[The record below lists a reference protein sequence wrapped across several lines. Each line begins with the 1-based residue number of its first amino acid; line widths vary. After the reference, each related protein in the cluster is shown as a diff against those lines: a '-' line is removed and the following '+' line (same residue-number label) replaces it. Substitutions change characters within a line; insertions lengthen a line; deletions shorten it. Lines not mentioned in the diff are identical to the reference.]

1 MTQLV
6 QFNSELI
13 KKYDTTGPRY
23 TSYPT
28 ALQFHEGF
36 DVVTYERLVAA
47 SNEDLIPRPLSVY
60 MHLPFC
66 HSPCY
71 YCACTKK
78 VTRHIEHGERYLKH
92 LLREIELQ
100 GRRFDRDR
108 EVEQL
113 HLGGGTP
120 TFFND
125 QQLDILVTTLG
136 RFFSFAESDD
146 REFSI
151 EIDPR
156 TVNAQRLSR
165 LREMGFNTV
174 SFGIQD
180 FDHEVQKAVN
190 RIQNEQDT
198 LALIAQAR
206 ALGFHS
212 VSLDLIYGLPM
223 QTVSRFDQTLVKVI
237 SARPDRL
244 AVYNY
249 AHLPELFRAQRMIN
263 EADLPDASTR
273 LKLMELAISRLTAAG
288 YIYIGMDHFA
298 LPEDELTLAQKNG
311 RLQRNFQ
318 GYSTRR
324 ECDLVGLGM
333 SAIARIGDGYAQ
345 NLKTIPGWQ
354 DAVHSGELPIW
365 RGITLATEDRLRRQI
380 IESVMCH
387 GQIRFGPFEERFEI
401 DFEEHFMPEIHELKP
416 LAADGLLT
424 LDADGFEATPAGRL
438 LLRRIAM
445 IFDEHAA
452 RAEGQQYSRVI

>member
-36 DVVTYERLVAA
+36 DVMSYQRLVAA
-47 SNEDLIPRPLSVY
+47 SNADLIPKPLSVY

-66 HSPCY
+66 HSLCY

-78 VTRHIEHGERYLKH
+78 VTRHFEHGERYLKH

-100 GRRFDRDR
+100 GSRFDRDR

-125 QQLDILVTTLG
+125 LQLDILVTTLG
-136 RFFSFAESDD
+136 RFFSLAKSDG

-156 TVNAQRLSR
+156 TVDFQRLSR
-165 LREMGFNTV
+165 LREIGFNRV
-174 SFGIQD
+174 SFGVQD

-190 RIQNEQDT
+190 RIQDEQET

-206 ALGFHS
+206 AFGFHS

-223 QTVSRFDQTLVKVI
+223 QSVSRFEQTVEKVI
-237 SARPDRL
+237 TARPDRL

-249 AHLPELFRAQRMIN
+249 AHLPQLFRAQRMIN
-263 EADLPDASTR
+263 ETELPDASTR
-273 LKLMELAISRLTAAG
+273 LELMELAISRLTAAG
-288 YIYIGMDHFA
+288 YVYIGMDHFA
-298 LPEDELTLAQKNG
+298 LPGDELTRAQKNG
-311 RLQRNFQ
+311 RLQRNFL

-324 ECDLVGLGM
+324 ECDLVGLGV
-333 SAIARIGDGYAQ
+333 SAMARIGDGYAQ
-345 NLKTIPGWQ
+345 NLKTIRGWQ
-354 DAVHSGELPIW
+354 DTVNSGELPIW
-365 RGITLATEDRLRRQI
+365 RGITLATEDRLRRRI
-380 IESVMCH
+380 IESIMCQ

-401 DFEEHFMPEIHELKP
+401 DFEEHFMPEIHDLEP
-416 LAADGLLT
+416 LAADGLVT
-424 LDADGFEATPAGRL
+424 IDADGFEATPAGRM

-452 RAEGQQYSRVI
+452 GAGGRRYSPAI